1 MVFMGP
7 RSEPFCRQAVRVL
20 DQNRHIVPPS
30 LDVDGAKADLAAID
44 QLRPVVERLR
54 RLVSQLDD
62 TLLALGSDV
71 MVTTLEGYGQLKL
84 SGAAHGL
91 ETTCARKSAPAGHA
105 AAASRRPSR
114 NKPAPPP
121 QDRRPPPGGLLFAR
135 TGRARPENGRR
146 QPRHGRAQP
155 ENARR

>member
-1 MVFMGP
+1 MPQDLVSFVLTPEQIAAAFGGIAQTEAALPDLVSLPLEDRTGMVFMGP
-7 RSEPFCRQAVRVL
+7 RSEPFCRQTVRVL

-91 ETTCARKSAPAGHA
+91 DELRKEVGARW
-105 AAASRRPSR
+105 
-114 NKPAPPP
+114 
-121 QDRRPPPGGLLFAR
+121 AR
-135 TGRARPENGRR
+135 GRR
-146 QPRHGRAQP
+146 KADDQPK
-155 ENARR
+155 